1 MQLQL
6 LCIPLVAGEDYTRRT
21 TTLSFGSCG
30 RRSCTNVSITN
41 DRTVEPFVE
50 VFTVS
55 LSAVNDDARIRVRT
69 LNSTISIFDD
79 DGTYVNNIV
88 YIQASIITL
97 CFFPTDSV
105 VRLDKSMYQGTESVG
120 TIEVCARV
128 ESPSVSCP
136 IRMPFS
142 VHISTMDDTAGTIY
156 STCNVSAVLKEPH
169 SFQNST

>member
-30 RRSCTNVSITN
+30 RRSCTTVAITN
-41 DRTVEPFVE
+41 DQTVEPSVE
-50 VFTVS
+50 MFTVS
-55 LSAVNDDARIRVRT
+55 LAAANDDTRIRVRT
-69 LNSTISIFDD
+69 LNSTVSIFDD

-88 YIQASIITL
+88 YIQTSIMTL

-136 IRMPFS
+136 IGMPFS
-142 VHISTMDDTAGTIY
+142 VHISTIDDTAGTINNIY
-156 STCNVSAVLKEPH
+156 STCNVSAVLV
-169 SFQNST
+169 QC

>member
-6 LCIPLVAGEDYTRRT
+6 LCIPPVAGEDYTRRT

-30 RRSCTNVSITN
+30 RKSCTNVAITN
-41 DRTVEPFVE
+41 DRTVEPSVE

-55 LSAVNDDARIRVRT
+55 LSAIREDTRIRVRT
-69 LNSTISIFDD
+69 TNSTVSICDD
-79 DGTYVNNIV
+79 DGMYVNNIV
-88 YIQASIITL
+88 YIQASIMEL
-97 CFFPTDSV
+97 CFFHTDSV

-142 VHISTMDDTAGTIY
+142 VHISTIDDTAGT
-156 STCNVSAVLKEPH
+156 NNNHPVR
-169 SFQNST
+169 